1 MIDVNGWTWVFDRVA
16 MVCRNEEHRVAV
28 KIEKKAGGYF
38 GKLQDMPMDL
48 FSEISKVRDGEK
60 IIEMIVRQAENAARG
75 DFHLSQRVS
84 HGRHGGKITENTE
97 RKDNP

>member
-1 MIDVNGWTWVFDRVA
+1 MINVNGWVWVFDKAA

-48 FSEISKVRDGEK
+48 FSEISRDKDGEK
-60 IIEMIVRQAENAARG
+60 IIEMIVRQAENVARG
-75 DFHLSQRVS
+75 
-84 HGRHGGKITENTE
+84 
-97 RKDNP
+97 